1 MQMIRGIR
9 RPGSGHWLATI
20 ALLLAAGTATA
31 WPDRGILW
39 EILDDDRHVAYLFGT
54 VHSDHPEVLD
64 LPPPVRLAI
73 DRSRVHAFE
82 LDLLTLDPRAISQLM
97 RNADGPGLDRT
108 LPPELWRRTEAAARE
123 RGLPAS
129 AAAAMEPWA
138 LAIVLA
144 LPPTDPHR
152 VLDHALQ
159 RSARAEGDRVIGL
172 ESVQEQLSIFD
183 ELDRSGQVDLLR
195 QAVDQVETGEAKRL
209 YQALLDAWL
218 ARDLARI
225 AELAQRHPAL
235 PDPRE
240 NDALMDRLLRQRN
253 ERMMKRMQPLL
264 AEGDA
269 FIAVGAMHLVGE
281 TGLVRLLERHGYSL
295 RPLY

>member
-1 MQMIRGIR
+1 MHMIRRIR

-20 ALLLAAGTATA
+20 ALLLAASTAA
-31 WPDRGILW
+31 AGPDRGILW
-39 EILDDDRHVAYLFGT
+39 QVRDGDRHVAYLFGT
-54 VHSDHPEVLD
+54 VHSDRPEVLD
-64 LPPPVRLAI
+64 LPSPVRRAI

-82 LDLLTLDPRAISQLM
+82 LDLRALDPQAISRLM
-97 RNADGPGLDRT
+97 RSGDEPGLDQT
-108 LPPELWRRTEAAARE
+108 LPPGLWRRAADAARE
-123 RGLPAS
+123 RGLPAR

-138 LAIVLA
+138 LAILLA
-144 LPPTDPHR
+144 LPPTDPRR

-159 RSARAEGDRVIGL
+159 HSARAAGDRVIGL
-172 ESVQEQLSIFD
+172 ESAQEQLSIFD
-183 ELDRSGQVDLLR
+183 ELDRSRQLDLLR
-195 QAVDQVETGEAKRL
+195 QAVGQVETGEAQRL
-209 YQALLDAWL
+209 YDALLDAWL

-235 PDPRE
+235 PDPGD

-253 ERMMKRMQPLL
+253 ERMVRRMQPML

-269 FIAVGAMHLVGE
+269 FIAVGAMHLIGE
-281 TGLVRLLERHGYSL
+281 KGLVRLLQRRGYSL